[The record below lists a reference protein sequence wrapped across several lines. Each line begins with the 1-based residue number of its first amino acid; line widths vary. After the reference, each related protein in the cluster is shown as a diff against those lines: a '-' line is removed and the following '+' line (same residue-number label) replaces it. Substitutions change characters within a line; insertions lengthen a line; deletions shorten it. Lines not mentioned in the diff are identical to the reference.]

1 MAGLV
6 PAIHA
11 VTRTTG
17 FRIKQRLLQ
26 TTGFEF

>member
-6 PAIHA
+6 PVIHA
-11 VTRTTG
+11 VTRTPG

-26 TTGFEF
+26 TTAFEF